1 MYSQKAK
8 IYGFKQMLSAA
19 IAFVTS
25 ISKTLHELMP
35 DLPVFVLVSGDNN
48 YIMDEKFKT
57 VAKELYEKTPR
68 FVIRFNSFERDQAQ
82 DTAVYNRYEFISQD
96 EDAEE
101 QGELARASIRRLCT
115 YLNCNCTMVSSNFIS
130 AMMHLEMLYAIFS
143 RENPFSYEYQGS
155 AFNGAFTADSQ
166 DFNFP
171 EQDSGTRNFNQNIDV
186 KVQVHLYTPKINT
199 IVLGKDYDYDGVEV
213 TIQEK
218 NVNNRV
224 EVSEE
229 ETDYVKKDMIPEE
242 IDVEGE
248 IPQDGDDG
256 KVKVVEPRR
265 DDDIPYTST
274 NRETNV

>member
-8 IYGFKQMLSAA
+8 IYGFKQMLTAA

-35 DLPVFVLVSGDNN
+35 DLPVFVLVSGDNS

-57 VAKELYEKTPR
+57 VSKELYEKTPR
-68 FVIRFNSFERDQAQ
+68 FVIKFNSFERDQAQ
-82 DTAVYNRYEFISQD
+82 DTSVYNRYDFISQD

-101 QGELARASIRRLCT
+101 KGESARASIRRLCT
-115 YLNCNCTMVSSNFIS
+115 YLNCNCTMVSPNFIS
-130 AMMHLEMLYAIFS
+130 AMIHLEMIYAIFS
-143 RENPFSYEYQGS
+143 KENPFSYEYQGS
-155 AFNGAFTADSQ
+155 TFNGAFTADSQ

-171 EQDSGTRNFNQNIDV
+171 ELDSGSRNFTQNLDV

-199 IVLGKDYDYDGVEV
+199 IILDKDYDYDGVEIM
-213 TIQEK
+213 IQEK
-218 NVNNRV
+218 NVNNRL

-229 ETDYVKKDMIPEE
+229 ETEYVQKDMIPEHVN
-242 IDVEGE
+242 VEGE
-248 IPQDGDDG
+248 VPQEDGT
-256 KVKVVEPRR
+256 VIRVEDRQ

-274 NRETNV
+274 DRETNI